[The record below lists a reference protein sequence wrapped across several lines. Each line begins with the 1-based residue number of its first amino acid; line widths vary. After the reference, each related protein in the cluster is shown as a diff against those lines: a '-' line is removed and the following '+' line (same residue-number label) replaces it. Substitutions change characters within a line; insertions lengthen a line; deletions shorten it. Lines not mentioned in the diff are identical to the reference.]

1 MGGRIGFEPATAW
14 TIIASVWKPH
24 LGKRVSVQPPGPVG
38 GAFAFVDFAQT
49 REGAGLAREEA
60 VSAST
65 KKPNS
70 ERP

>member
-1 MGGRIGFEPATAW
+1 MELAGLEPATSW
-14 TIIASVWKPH
+14 VRSRLTVRQEK
-24 LGKRVSVQPPGPVG
+24 VSVQPPGPVG